1 MLTLKPKKRT
11 FIIAE
16 VGPNHNGSLKLALKM
31 VPLIAKTGVD
41 AIKFQLAEPDK
52 VYSADAFKAEYQK
65 KNDSTDSILKMSKR
79 IQLKK
84 EDHFQL
90 SKLCKKHKVIYSC
103 SAFDLESLVFLDK
116 KINIPF
122 FKIPSGEIN
131 SIDMLDYIAKRKKEI
146 LLSTGMA
153 SFQEIKNALKRLKKF
168 GNKRITILHCISSYP
183 AEEKYLNLNVLD
195 EIQKQFKLYIG
206 YSDHSLGNEAS
217 LAAVAK
223 GAVVIEK
230 HVTLSKNQ
238 DGPDHKTSITIPE
251 LKNLVKKI
259 RRVEVILGSRNKII
273 SKKEKNI
280 KKVARKSIVS
290 TCELQ
295 KGTIIKK
302 KHITF
307 KRPGTGIEPTKLKK
321 VIGKKTLRK
330 ILKNKLIKFKDF
342 K

>member
-41 AIKFQLAEPDK
+41 AIKFQFAEPDK

-131 SIDMLDYIAKRKKEI
+131 SIDMLDYIAKRKK
-146 LLSTGMA
+146 
-153 SFQEIKNALKRLKKF
+153 
-168 GNKRITILHCISSYP
+168 
-183 AEEKYLNLNVLD
+183 KYFFLRGWLP
-195 EIQKQFKLYIG
+195 F
-206 YSDHSLGNEAS
+206 
-217 LAAVAK
+217 
-223 GAVVIEK
+223 
-230 HVTLSKNQ
+230 
-238 DGPDHKTSITIPE
+238 
-251 LKNLVKKI
+251 
-259 RRVEVILGSRNKII
+259 R
-273 SKKEKNI
+273 
-280 KKVARKSIVS
+280 
-290 TCELQ
+290 
-295 KGTIIKK
+295 
-302 KHITF
+302 
-307 KRPGTGIEPTKLKK
+307 KLK
-321 VIGKKTLRK
+321 TL
-330 ILKNKLIKFKDF
+330 
-342 K
+342 